1 MLSLS
6 WTGDGQKLALGMYNG
21 QVLICD
27 KNGVE
32 QVRKWNFYRPI
43 RFDNE
48 ENFKVFH
55 VELFRDFDRVILNN
69 SK

>member
-1 MLSLS
+1 
-6 WTGDGQKLALGMYNG
+6 MYNG

-32 QVRKWNFYRPI
+32 QVRKWNFSRHI
-43 RFDNE
+43 RFDNK

-55 VELFRDFDRVILNN
+55 VQLFRDFDRAILNN